1 MNYAN
6 PSAVRIPK
14 ASAMV
19 AADIRK
25 QVLMGQLRPGDYLP
39 LETQMASDFGVG
51 RATIREAIRIL
62 EAEGLAHISRGARRG
77 PRILQP
83 SADVL
88 AQTMGVALQ
97 TRQATIRD
105 VYEVRCM
112 IEPSA
117 ARLAAQHNA
126 REASMRLASE
136 VLIEEG
142 VIEGRD
148 ERQMYRLF
156 GQFHRTLMDCSG
168 NITLSLLGIALEG
181 PVSGH
186 LSLLYANSRR
196 KEDWWAQMELSIRSR
211 RKLAHI
217 IGEGDGDAAAA
228 HWARHMEKTGVHWL
242 SGVSVDAR
250 VNIVD

>member
-1 MNYAN
+1 MNFAN

-25 QVLMGQLRPGDYLP
+25 QVLEGKLRPGDFLP
-39 LETQMASDFGVG
+39 LETQLASDYSVA
-51 RATIREAIRIL
+51 RATVREAIRIL
-62 EAEGLAHISRGARRG
+62 ESEGLARISRGARRG
-77 PRILQP
+77 AKILQP
-83 SADVL
+83 SADIL

-97 TRQATIRD
+97 TRHATIRD

-126 REASMRLASE
+126 REASMRLLSE
-136 VLIEEG
+136 VSVEEA

-156 GQFHRTLMDCSG
+156 GQFHRALMECSG
-168 NITLSLLGIALEG
+168 NITLSLLGVALEG

-196 KEDWWAQMELSIRSR
+196 KEDWWDQIALSIRSR

-217 IGEGDGDAAAA
+217 IGDGDGEAASA

-242 SGVSVDAR
+242 SGVSQHAL